1 MENKKLELTISSKI
15 IKNLI
20 ISIVL
25 AVLIVFILNFIV
37 SKGTRSPFFQAKTF
51 FGENIYGRYDK
62 LGCAL
67 ESLSKDSEI
76 FAIITFTFTFWT
88 ISIIN
93 HFVKFKIK

>member
-1 MENKKLELTISSKI
+1 MEKKLELTISSKI

-37 SKGTRSPFFQAKTF
+37 SKGTRSPFFQAETF
-51 FGENIYGRYDK
+51 FGENIYGSYDK
-62 LGCAL
+62 LGLAL
-67 ESLSKDSEI
+67 KALSKDI
-76 FAIITFTFTFWT
+76 PAILILSSVLWI

-93 HFVKFKIK
+93 HFVNFKIK